1 MITSQKASSPD
12 REALSATS
20 ARHPRPGSESGAG
33 SSGDPAVLGHSRA
46 GGRHPRPGSESG
58 AGSSGDQRL
67 VVIPAQAGIQA
78 SSLFPRSRL
87 KPSVRPLLFFLLL
100 PQLGPCGLERFES
113 LLLRQHPTATLTPS
127 PTGRGWGEG
136 RHSRASGNPG
146 VFSLSRLAVETV
158 CPLWPPVLQTSP
170 LTVALRCAA
179 SRVLRKGVIA
189 SPASSGPRP
198 QPRAPASCGARGGT
212 PANLTGSRLRIC
224 TWPNTNLS
232 FGRTTTLQ
240 SAAA

>member
-100 PQLGPCGLERFES
+100 PQLGPCGLKRFES
-113 LLLRQHPTATLTPS
+113 LLLGQHVAATLTPS
-127 PTGRGWGEG
+127 PSGRGRGEG
-136 RHSRASGNPG
+136 PTRH
-146 VFSLSRLAVETV
+146 
-158 CPLWPPVLQTSP
+158 
-170 LTVALRCAA
+170 
-179 SRVLRKGVIA
+179 
-189 SPASSGPRP
+189 PRP
-198 QPRAPASCGARGGT
+198 GCCEEHSVPRIGVADPRRGQSPRA
-212 PANLTGSRLRIC
+212 RLLWSMLF
-224 TWPNTNLS
+224 TWCSLM
-232 FGRTTTLQ
+232 Q
-240 SAAA
+240 